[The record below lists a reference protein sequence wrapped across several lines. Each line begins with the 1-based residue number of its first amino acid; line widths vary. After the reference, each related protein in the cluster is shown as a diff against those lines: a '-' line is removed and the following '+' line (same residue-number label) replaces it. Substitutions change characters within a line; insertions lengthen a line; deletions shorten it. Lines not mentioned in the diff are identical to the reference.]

1 MTAQIDPRVETVRVA
16 GLIVKALTDLGNAY
30 KRDDG
35 GWQTIR
41 FTTTG
46 YGVMNAGGLVAVLEV
61 DTQRLPRRV
70 TARDLTKPETLHH
83 LATVCGHPV
92 RCLNSVGVTYVVSL
106 CPPPAPP
113 RLPSRVPLDLDEM
126 PAGDLLVPI
135 GVGRDGAVWH
145 ELPGLGHTLITGTSG
160 SGKSSW
166 IHAALA
172 GLMSAHDRSQLQVA
186 LIDPKRSEFAAWA
199 GASQLYGEIAT
210 DDTAAARSLDML
222 VGEME
227 RRGDLLAGALARDLI
242 SYNRR
247 APGPLPYM
255 LIVVDEVLDLLLG
268 GNKSI
273 EISLMRLAA
282 KGRSAGVLLW
292 IATQHARYDLLP
304 RTVALNLSTRLVFR
318 VQDANAANLAG
329 CPGAENIPRTRPGRM
344 LARLDGPASLL
355 QGYYVDD
362 HQLVELVASLGVT
375 RPDVKPELDE
385 LEARMVRYAVS
396 DLNGRF
402 VINALLSRFGSET
415 THYRI
420 QTLAKRLE
428 RRGLLAAPE
437 NPNVGRR
444 VTAELQAL
452 VNELLTT
459 TGQTPIVHNTPG
471 RFT

>member
-106 CPPPAPP
+106 MPPPPPP
-113 RLPSRVPLDLDEM
+113 RLPSRVPLDLDQR
-126 PAGDLLVPI
+126 PAGNLLVPI
-135 GVGRDGAVWH
+135 GVGRDGAIWQ
-145 ELPGLGHTLITGTSG
+145 ELPQLGHTLVTGTSG

-172 GLMSAHDRSQLQVA
+172 GLLSAADRTRLQVA

-199 GASQLYGEIAT
+199 GVPQLYGQIAS
-210 DDTAAARSLDML
+210 DDTDAAALLDML
-222 VGEME
+222 VGEMD
-227 RRGDLLAGALARDLI
+227 RRGDLLAGALARDLA

-247 APGPLPYM
+247 AMQPLPYM
-255 LIVVDEVLDLLLG
+255 LIVVDEVLDLLLS
-268 GNKSI
+268 GNKHI
-273 EISLMRLAA
+273 ETPLMRLAA

-304 RTVALNLSTRLVFR
+304 RTVTLNLSTRLVFR
-318 VQDANAANLAG
+318 VQDANAAGLAG
-329 CPGAENIPRTRPGRM
+329 CPGAEQIPRGRPGRM
-344 LARLDGPASLL
+344 LARLDGPAMLM

-362 HQLVELVASLGVT
+362 RQLQELVASLGVT
-375 RPDVKPELDE
+375 RSPAKPELDE
-385 LEARMVRYAVS
+385 LEMRMVRYAVTN
-396 DLNGRF
+396 LAGRF
-402 VINALLSRFGSET
+402 VINALVSQFGEET

-444 VTAELQAL
+444 VTTELEVLA
-452 VNELLTT
+452 NGTHW
-459 TGQTPIVHNTPG
+459 QTRIEHDTAVS
-471 RFT
+471 FT

>member
-1 MTAQIDPRVETVRVA
+1 MTAQIDPKFETVRVA
-16 GLIVKALTDLGNAY
+16 GLVVKSLTDLGHAW
-30 KRDDG
+30 KREDG
-35 GWQTIR
+35 GVQTVKFAR
-41 FTTTG
+41 TG
-46 YGVMNAGGLVAVLEV
+46 YGVMEAGGLVAVLEI

-113 RLPSRVPLDLDEM
+113 RLPSRVPLDLSQM

-186 LIDPKRSEFAAWA
+186 LIDPKRSEFAAWS

-222 VGEME
+222 VGEMD
-227 RRGDLLAGALARDLI
+227 RRGNLLAGALARDLVN
-242 SYNRR
+242 YNRR

-273 EISLMRLAA
+273 ETSLMRLAA

-344 LARLDGPASLL
+344 LARLDGPPVMM

-362 HQLVELVASLGVT
+362 AQLHHLVATLGVT
-375 RPDVKPELDE
+375 PPVVKPEIDE
-385 LEARMVRYAVS
+385 LETRMVRYAITNL
-396 DLNGRF
+396 DGRF
-402 VINALLSRFGSET
+402 VIGALVTQFGSET
-415 THYRI
+415 THHRVRTI
-420 QTLAKRLE
+420 ADRLQ
-428 RRGLLAAPE
+428 RRGLLLAPE
-437 NPNVGRR
+437 GPNVGRR
-444 VTAELQAL
+444 VTPELEAMAR
-452 VNELLTT
+452 
-459 TGQTPIVHNTPG
+459 G
-471 RFT
+471 